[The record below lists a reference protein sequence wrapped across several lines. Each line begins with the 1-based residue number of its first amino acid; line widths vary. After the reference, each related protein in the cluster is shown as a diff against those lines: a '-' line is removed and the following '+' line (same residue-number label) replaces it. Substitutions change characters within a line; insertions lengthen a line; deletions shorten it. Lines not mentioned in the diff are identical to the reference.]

1 MKRAWLLCAL
11 LAVGPLLGACS
22 YASLERQV
30 YPICLSV
37 DLDEK
42 GRYQVG
48 VQAPQSSTES
58 GAAAYDL
65 LTATGD
71 SFSDAMRVLSAS
83 TPYPFNFSQVRLC
96 LLSYDLA
103 STTHLRPLLRT
114 LFEMP
119 SMRPDA
125 YVMVALG
132 NAAEVMAAQ
141 KPDLGMRLST
151 HLNLLFEQL
160 RQESML
166 PYSSLSACVQELGD
180 GKADPLLCICAVNRS
195 LVPDQ
200 DNSGGG
206 ASGDPP
212 SGSGQSGGGGSGAD
226 AAAFAGGEPWAGGL
240 LPEDI
245 LAGLLPQTSVN
256 PVEYLGSAAVS
267 EGRVSGLLTAR
278 ETQIATLAMIEGRR
292 AVAID
297 GEQLQLQLFLPAS
310 SALAQNRDEVQAVL
324 KKLKALGCDSFGFGW
339 HAAGAFYTDAQLEA
353 YGFRRRFRE
362 AQIVTA
368 VE

>member
-1 MKRAWLLCAL
+1 MKRAWLLCVL
-11 LAVGPLLGACS
+11 LAAGPLLGACS

-30 YPICLSV
+30 YPICVSV
-37 DLDEK
+37 DLDEQ

-58 GAAAYDL
+58 GSAAYDL

-71 SFSDAMRVLSAS
+71 SFADAMRVLSAS

-96 LLSYDLA
+96 LVSYDLA
-103 STTHLRPLLRT
+103 ATTHLRPLLRT

-195 LVPDQ
+195 RVPEQ
-200 DNSGGG
+200 EKSGED
-206 ASGDPP
+206 ASGDPQG
-212 SGSGQSGGGGSGAD
+212 GSGQSGGGGSGAD
-226 AAAFAGGEPWAGGL
+226 AAAFAGSKPLDGAM

-297 GEQLQLQLFLPAS
+297 GEQLQLQLFLPGDS
-310 SALAQNRDEVQAVL
+310 VLAQSRDEVQAVL
-324 KKLKALGCDSFGFGW
+324 EKLQALGCDSFGFGW

>member
-1 MKRAWLLCAL
+1 M
-11 LAVGPLLGACS
+11 
-22 YASLERQV
+22 
-30 YPICLSV
+30 
-37 DLDEK
+37 
-42 GRYQVG
+42 
-48 VQAPQSSTES
+48 
-58 GAAAYDL
+58 
-65 LTATGD
+65 
-71 SFSDAMRVLSAS
+71 
-83 TPYPFNFSQVRLC
+83 RLC

-160 RQESML
+160 RQERML
-166 PYSSLSACVQELGD
+166 PYSSLSSCVQELGD
-180 GKADPLLCICAVNRS
+180 GKADPLVCICAINQN
-195 LVPDQ
+195 LVPEQ
-200 DNSGGG
+200 DKSQGEASGGQQG
-206 ASGDPP
+206 
-212 SGSGQSGGGGSGAD
+212 GSDQSGGGGSGTD
-226 AAAFAGGEPWAGGL
+226 AAAFAGGEPWSGAM

-267 EGRVSGLLTAR
+267 EGRVSGILTAR

-297 GEQLQLQLFLPAS
+297 GEQLQLQLFCRKTAS
-310 SALAQNRDEVQAVL
+310 WPRAGMRCRPFWRSCRRWAVILSALAGMQPARFIRTRSWRPTA
-324 KKLKALGCDSFGFGW
+324 F
-339 HAAGAFYTDAQLEA
+339 AGAS
-353 YGFRRRFRE
+353 GRHRS
-362 AQIVTA
+362 
-368 VE
+368 

>member
-1 MKRAWLLCAL
+1 MKRIGLLCVL
-11 LAVGPLLGACS
+11 LAAVPLLGACS

-30 YPICLSV
+30 YPICVSV
-37 DLDEK
+37 DLDEQ
-42 GRYQVG
+42 GRFQVG

-58 GAAAYDL
+58 GAAAYDV

-71 SFSDAMRVLSAS
+71 SFADAMRVLSAS

-96 LLSYDLA
+96 LLGYDLA
-103 STTHLRPLLRT
+103 STTHLRPLLRA

-160 RQESML
+160 RQERML

-180 GKADPLLCICAVNRS
+180 GKADPLLCICAINQS
-195 LVPDQ
+195 LVPEQ
-200 DNSGGG
+200 DKSSD
-206 ASGDPP
+206 ASGDPQ
-212 SGSGQSGGGGSGAD
+212 SGQGQSGGGGSGTD
-226 AAAFAGGEPWAGGL
+226 AAAFAGGEPWAGAM

-245 LAGLLPQTSVN
+245 LAGMLPQTSVN

-267 EGRVSGLLTAR
+267 EGRVSGILTAR
-278 ETQIATLAMIEGRR
+278 ETQLATLAMIEGRR

-297 GEQLQLQLFLPAS
+297 GEQLQLQLFLPGD
-310 SALAQNRDEVQAVL
+310 SALAQNRGEVQAVL
-324 KKLKALGCDSFGFGW
+324 EKLQALGCDSFGFGW
-339 HAAGAFYTDAQLEA
+339 HAAGAFYTDAELEA

>member
-1 MKRAWLLCAL
+1 MKRLLLMPVL
-11 LAVGPLLGACS
+11 LAAAMMLSACS

-37 DLDEK
+37 DLDEQ

-48 VQAPQSSTES
+48 VQAPQSSTAS
-58 GAAAYDL
+58 GAAAYDV

-71 SFSDAMRVLSAS
+71 TFPDAMRVLAAS

-103 STTHLRPLLRT
+103 ATTHLRPLLRT

-132 NAAEVMAAQ
+132 SAAEVMAAQ

-151 HLNLLFEQL
+151 HLNLLFEHL

-166 PYSSLSACVQELGD
+166 PHSSLSACVQELGN
-180 GKADPLLCICAVNRS
+180 GMTDPLLCVCAINRR
-195 LVPDQ
+195 LVPQQQED
-200 DNSGGG
+200 G
-206 ASGDPP
+206 ASDADA
-212 SGSGQSGGGGSGAD
+212 SGQEP
-226 AAAFAGGEPWAGGL
+226 AFAGGESWSGAM

-245 LAGLLPQTSVN
+245 LAGMLPQTSVN

-297 GEQLQLQLFLPAS
+297 GEQLQLQLFLPGD
-310 SALAQNRDEVQAVL
+310 SALAQNRGEVQAVL
-324 KKLKALGCDSFGFGW
+324 EKLQALGCDSFGFGW
-339 HAAGAFYTDAQLEA
+339 HAAGAFYTDAELEA

>member
-1 MKRAWLLCAL
+1 MKRVWLLCL
-11 LAVGPLLGACS
+11 ILAAAPLLGACS
-22 YASLERQV
+22 YASLEREV

-58 GAAAYDL
+58 GAAAYDV

-71 SFSDAMRVLSAS
+71 SFADAMRVLSAS

-160 RQESML
+160 RQERML
-166 PYSSLSACVQELGD
+166 PYSSLSSCVQELGD
-180 GKADPLLCICAVNRS
+180 GKADPLVCICAINQN
-195 LVPDQ
+195 LVPEQ
-200 DNSGGG
+200 DKSQGEASGGQQG
-206 ASGDPP
+206 
-212 SGSGQSGGGGSGAD
+212 GSDQSGGGGSGTD
-226 AAAFAGGEPWAGGL
+226 AAAFAGGEPWSGAM

-267 EGRVSGLLTAR
+267 EGRVSGILTAR

-297 GEQLQLQLFLPAS
+297 GEQLQLFLPKDGV
-310 SALAQNRDEVQAVL
+310 LAESRDEVQAVL
-324 KKLKALGCDSFGFGW
+324 EKLQALGCDSFGFGW
-339 HAAGAFYTDAQLEA
+339 HAAGAFYTDAELEA

-362 AQIVTA
+362 AQIVTV

>member
-1 MKRAWLLCAL
+1 MKRLLLMPVL
-11 LAVGPLLGACS
+11 LAATMMLSACS
-22 YASLERQV
+22 YASLERQA

-37 DLDEK
+37 DLDEQ

-48 VQAPQSSTES
+48 VQAPQSSTAS
-58 GAAAYDL
+58 GAAAYDV

-71 SFSDAMRVLSAS
+71 TFPDAMRVLAAS

-103 STTHLRPLLRT
+103 ATTHLRPLLRT

-132 NAAEVMAAQ
+132 SAAEVMAAQ

-151 HLNLLFEQL
+151 HLNLLFEHL

-166 PYSSLSACVQELGD
+166 PHSSLSACVQELGN
-180 GKADPLLCICAVNRS
+180 GMTDPLLCVCAINRR
-195 LVPDQ
+195 LVPQQQED
-200 DNSGGG
+200 G
-206 ASGDPP
+206 ASDADA
-212 SGSGQSGGGGSGAD
+212 SGQEP
-226 AAAFAGGEPWAGGL
+226 AFAGGESWSGAM

-245 LAGLLPQTSVN
+245 LAGMLPQTSVN

-267 EGRVSGLLTAR
+267 EGRVSGILTAR
-278 ETQIATLAMIEGRR
+278 ETQVATQAMAEAARG
-292 AVAID
+292 VAID
-297 GEQLQLQLFLPAS
+297 GDTLQLQLFLPAAS
-310 SALAQNRDEVQAVL
+310 PLAQYRDEVQAVAE
-324 KKLKALGCDSFGFGW
+324 KLQALGCDSFGFGW
-339 HAAGAFYTDAQLEA
+339 NTARAFYTDAQMDA
-353 YGFRRRFRE
+353 FGFRRRFRE

-368 VE
+368 IR

>member
-180 GKADPLLCICAVNRS
+180 GKADPLLLICAINRS
-195 LVPDQ
+195 LVPEQ
-200 DNSGGG
+200 DKSGG
-206 ASGDPP
+206 ASGDGQD
-212 SGSGQSGGGGSGAD
+212 GSGQSGGGGSGAD

-324 KKLKALGCDSFGFGW
+324 EKLKALGCDSFGFGW